1 MSDPT
6 VAISAEDKIM
16 TILLN
21 RPEVLNAYNRT
32 MHEELLSAF
41 DEADA
46 NDDVRVVI
54 LTGAGR
60 GFCAGA
66 DLGAGGSTFD
76 RADKV
81 TVDTHRDGGGELTQR
96 IFRCKKPI
104 IAAINGPATGVG
116 LTMTLPCDFR
126 LASENSKMGFVFVQ
140 RGIAPD
146 ACSSWFAPRVV
157 GITKA
162 LDWFLTGR
170 VFSAREAYEGG
181 LVTELLAP
189 EDLLPRAHEIARS
202 IADKTSA
209 VSAAIVRKLL
219 WQMLGSADPED
230 AFKKESQ
237 ALFFVGS
244 GADAREGVTSF
255 LEKRPAEFT
264 MSVSRDFPDFL
275 DD

>member
-6 VAISAEDKIM
+6 VAISVEDKIM

-81 TVDTHRDGGGELTQR
+81 TVDTHRDGGGELAQR

-126 LASENSKMGFVFVQ
+126 LASEKSKMGFVFVQ

-230 AFKKESQ
+230 AFKKESK

>member
-6 VAISAEDKIM
+6 VAISVEDKIM

-21 RPEVLNAYNRT
+21 RPEALNAYNRT

-126 LASENSKMGFVFVQ
+126 LASEKSKMGFVFVQ

-230 AFKKESQ
+230 AFKKESK

>member
-1 MSDPT
+1 MTDPT
-6 VAISAEDKIM
+6 VLTSVENKVM

-21 RPEVLNAYNRT
+21 RPDVLNAYNRT
-32 MHEELLSAF
+32 MHDELLAAF

-46 NDDVRVVI
+46 NDQVRVVI

-66 DLGAGGSTFD
+66 DLGAGGNPFD
-76 RADKV
+76 RANEV
-81 TVDTHRDGGGELTQR
+81 TADTHRDGGGELTQR
-96 IFRCKKPI
+96 IFRCRKPI

-126 LASENSKMGFVFVQ
+126 LASEKSKMGFVFTQ

-170 VFSAREAYEGG
+170 VFSAQEAFEGG
-181 LVTELLAP
+181 LVSELLAP
-189 EDLLPRAHEIARS
+189 DELLPRAHEIARS

-230 AFKKESQ
+230 AFKKESK
-237 ALFFVGS
+237 ALYFVGS

-255 LEKRPAEFT
+255 LEKRPADFS